1 MVYHY
6 TGMPQ
11 RKPGEVLGPS
21 VSRSDRV
28 AEWLLQGILDGTFA
42 PGQPLVEREIA
53 ATLGVS
59 KTPVREALRILL
71 ASGLVV
77 VNAYQGMSVRTVD
90 EKTVRDLYQ
99 ARQVIEPQAVSLS
112 CLARDADRHVEAR
125 AALEEAAAAMAAGQ
139 AAPAGLANRRFHRAL
154 YTGCDNRVLCE
165 VLDHM
170 QDLTAFV
177 ATAGWR
183 RRATWEVE
191 AQEHGKILEAYEA
204 GDAVLVRNLCEQ
216 HICQA
221 MDNIVGALGDLAPAQ
236 EHARG

>member
-1 MVYHY
+1 
-6 TGMPQ
+6 MPHPPQ
-11 RKPGEVLGPS
+11 GDVLGPT
-21 VSRSDRV
+21 VSRSGRV
-28 AEWLLQGILDGTFA
+28 AEWLLRAILDGTFV

-77 VNAYQGMSVRTVD
+77 VNAYQGMSVRSVD
-90 EKTVRDLYQ
+90 AKTVRDLYQ

-112 CLARDADRHVEAR
+112 CLARDADKHIEAR
-125 AALEEAAAAMAAGQ
+125 AALHEAETAMTAGEAAR
-139 AAPAGLANRRFHRAL
+139 AGLANRRFHRTL
-154 YTGCDNRVLCE
+154 YMGCDNHVLCG

-183 RRATWEVE
+183 RRATWEAE
-191 AQEHGKILEAYEA
+191 AQEHAGILDAYEA

-216 HICQA
+216 HICHA
-221 MDNIVGALGDLAPAQ
+221 MDNIVGALENGTPAQ
-236 EHARG
+236 EPSRA